1 MIGRTIRSS
10 LCIFA
15 GWCCLL
21 SGAAI
26 FLHSPAMA
34 AGGPV
39 CLYNSR
45 SFSEGAF
52 ICVQKSVMLSCASE
66 GARAVWRPVADQYLA
81 DRCVAATPFTQARR
95 FVQRARPPR
104 QQAVS
109 TEPAA
114 AKCFTFNGR
123 RYCE

>member
-1 MIGRTIRSS
+1 MIGRIIR
-10 LCIFA
+10 CVFRTFA
-15 GWCCLL
+15 GSCLV

-34 AGGPV
+34 AGSPV

-52 ICVQKSVMLSCASE
+52 ICVQKSVMLSCTSD
-66 GARAVWRPVADQYLA
+66 GRRAAWKPVADQYLA
-81 DRCVAATPFTQARR
+81 DRCVTATPFTQARR
-95 FVQRARPPR
+95 FIHRTRAPR
-104 QQAVS
+104 AQSVAADQAG
-109 TEPAA
+109 T
-114 AKCFTFNGR
+114 KCFTFNGK